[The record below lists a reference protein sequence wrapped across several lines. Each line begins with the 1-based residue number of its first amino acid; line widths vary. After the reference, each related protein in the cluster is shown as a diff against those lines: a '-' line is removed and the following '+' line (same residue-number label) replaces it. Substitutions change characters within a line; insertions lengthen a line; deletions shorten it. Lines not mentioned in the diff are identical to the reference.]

1 MSKYLNKEFLN
12 KHRERLVSL
21 YHERPFKA
29 AILVVVVLI
38 LANYF
43 FIQSDSENRI
53 LERQADSNFQ
63 NGRILNDSEKTF
75 YNGKEKLLS
84 QKAQSLIDSQEK
96 LEARLKELE
105 EKLNEKHTFTQ
116 QEPVSGTVPEQV
128 ESKLEL
134 YPAINENGAVASTPI
149 KSSKDSRAV
158 LTKKNARGSSIIA
171 FPVKKAGRGQSI
183 VLPAGS
189 YVKAKIMTGV
199 DVPEGKTYP
208 VLMVLD
214 FSYIAP
220 NDFKVDL
227 KGCFMIAKAEGDLST
242 ERVQM
247 QATKLSCVSRNGKM
261 FEREVNGFVADD
273 TDGSFAMQGK
283 VQSKQGRVA
292 TMAFMSSV
300 VEGVGKAVQAT
311 QTSQST
317 NAFGGTQSSV
327 TGDQEKYLI
336 AGGAANAASMVAQW
350 YLKQAQNLAPTVSV
364 NSGRDVWI
372 VMKDKVALPPEYFSK
387 KGDGN
392 ESYINS
398 IFNTSE

>member
-1 MSKYLNKEFLN
+1 MNSKYLNKDFFN
-12 KHRERLVSL
+12 KHRERLVKL
-21 YHERPFKA
+21 YHEKPFKV
-29 AILVVVVLI
+29 AIAVAVVLI

-43 FIQSDSENRI
+43 FVRSDSEGRI
-53 LERQADSNFQ
+53 LERQADTNFQ

-105 EKLNEKHTFTQ
+105 EKLNEKALLSQ
-116 QEPVSGTVPEQV
+116 QEPVSGTVPEQA

-134 YPAINENGAVASTPI
+134 YPAMNEAATPV
-149 KSSKDSRAV
+149 KPVKDGRAV

-214 FSYIAP
+214 FSYVAP

-336 AGGAANAASMVAQW
+336 AGGAANAVSMVAQW

-387 KGDGN
+387 KGDGDED

-398 IFNTSE
+398 IFSTIE